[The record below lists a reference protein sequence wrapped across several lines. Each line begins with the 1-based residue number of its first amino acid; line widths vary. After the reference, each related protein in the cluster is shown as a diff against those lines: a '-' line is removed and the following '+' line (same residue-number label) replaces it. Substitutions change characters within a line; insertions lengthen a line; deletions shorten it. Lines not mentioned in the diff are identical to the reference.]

1 MSLFKFGQLE
11 AEVDF
16 TDADFLE
23 TIEEAK
29 KTLTKDMVEVPKVG
43 READIIRA
51 QCKCYFNFFDNIL
64 GPGAHEALF
73 EGRTSLKLC
82 IEAGEALL
90 KVQDASVQEFD
101 VIYEKYNV
109 QQHGNR
115 QQKRYYKK
123 QQGKNKKQNYSR

>member
-64 GPGAHEALF
+64 GPVRMRRCLRG
-73 EGRTSLKLC
+73 GQ
-82 IEAGEALL
+82 
-90 KVQDASVQEFD
+90 V
-101 VIYEKYNV
+101 
-109 QQHGNR
+109 
-115 QQKRYYKK
+115 
-123 QQGKNKKQNYSR
+123 